1 MRIQG
6 RRAQSWKMNH
16 PLTTVL
22 TSAQKRCAV
31 LSHNVRSRTLLAL
44 TEIIFYHCIY
54 ALYAYK
60 AMARQRLHIWDLFL
74 YQNHF
79 PNYHIVWWLNCV

>member
-6 RRAQSWKMNH
+6 RRAQNRKMNH
-16 PLTTVL
+16 PLRTVL

-31 LSHNVRSRTLLAL
+31 LPHNIRSRTLLAL
-44 TEIIFYHCIY
+44 TEIIFYPCIY

-79 PNYHIVWWLNCV
+79 PNYLVV